1 MNRRLVAGFLIVCI
15 VIAFSSCNSAVD
27 GEGSSPFLRIEDSL
41 GSEIVLQN
49 PPKRVAVLF
58 SSLADVYVLAGGEV
72 EISVGESVQ
81 RGILSESTLLVDD
94 GAGKTINV
102 ELLISYAPDL
112 VLASSDVPAQ
122 VEAVEQLRALG
133 ISAGCFRLES
143 MEDYLSVLR
152 TFSSITEN
160 ADAYR
165 LYGSEM
171 VSKVEALLS
180 SMPKD
185 EAKKR
190 ILFIR
195 AGSSARS
202 TKAKTAE
209 EHFACQMLD
218 EMNTYNIAE
227 NAKILLDGLSVEE
240 ILREDPEMIFI
251 TTMGDEAAAIA
262 YVESLFQSSPYNTLT
277 AVREGKYHFLPK
289 ELFQYKPNDEW
300 YSAYSYLAE
309 LLYGTSGD

>member
-1 MNRRLVAGFLIVCI
+1 MLRV
-15 VIAFSSCNSAVD
+15 FSA
-27 GEGSSPFLRIEDSL
+27 
-41 GSEIVLQN
+41 
-49 PPKRVAVLF
+49 
-58 SSLADVYVLAGGEV
+58 
-72 EISVGESVQ
+72 
-81 RGILSESTLLVDD
+81 
-94 GAGKTINV
+94 
-102 ELLISYAPDL
+102 
-112 VLASSDVPAQ
+112 
-122 VEAVEQLRALG
+122 
-133 ISAGCFRLES
+133 
-143 MEDYLSVLR
+143 
-152 TFSSITEN
+152 ITEN
-160 ADAYR
+160 AEAYR

-171 VSKVEALLS
+171 VSKVENLLS
-180 SMPKD
+180 SIPKD

-277 AVREGKYHFLPK
+277 AVREGKYYFLPK
-289 ELFQYKPNDEW
+289 ELFQYKPNAEW
-300 YSAYSYLAE
+300 YTAYSYLAE
-309 LLYGTSGD
+309 LLYGTIGD